1 MALFR
6 HSPKDAWL
14 GAAALLLGV
23 LLGVWMLLAGRLAMV
38 PSVLASLAFAACV
51 RWGANTISHNHIHAP
66 LFRSP
71 LVSRLFSLYLTLL
84 LGVPQQ
90 LWRSRHLWHHAGERK
105 EVRKLP
111 LGTLGVLEILLLG
124 GFWLTLVVLMPRFFW
139 LQYLPG
145 YLLGMLLCQL
155 QGIAEHDGR
164 PVFAM
169 LGVSHYGALH
179 NWLWCNDGYH
189 IEHHLHPGEHWSRL
203 PLHRKESPPSSRVS
217 QWPPLLRFLPE
228 DGVRAWYGRSV
239 AKLLDRLEG
248 WALHPGPIQRLMLR
262 THARAMATLLQKLP
276 QHGDSVR
283 RVAIVGGGLFPRSLL
298 ILAKLLPHARF
309 VLIDQSARHLAVAE
323 RYLRT
328 SAPDLLPRVELRES
342 LYEPSQEL
350 SCDLLVIPLAYLG
363 DRQAL
368 YQRPQVT
375 QAVLVHDWLWRRG
388 GDTGCAVSLLLLKRL
403 NLRLPDAE
411 QVNKVMR
418 CNQKVA

>member
-1 MALFR
+1 MFR

-14 GAAALLLGV
+14 GAAALLLGG
-23 LLGVWMLLAGRLAMV
+23 LLGVWMLLAGRLGLW
-38 PSVLASLAFAACV
+38 PSVLASLVFACCV

-71 LVSRLFSLYLTLL
+71 LLSRLFSLYLTLL

-111 LGTLGVLEILLLG
+111 LGPLGVLEILLLG
-124 GFWLTLVVLMPRFFW
+124 GFWVTLTVLMPRFFW

-228 DGVRAWYGRSV
+228 DGLRAWYGRSV

-248 WALHPGPIQRLMLR
+248 WALAPGPIQRLMLR
-262 THARAMATLLQKLP
+262 THARAMATLLPKLP

-298 ILAKLLPHARF
+298 ILAKRLPQARF

-323 RYLRT
+323 RYLRK

-368 YQRPQVT
+368 YQRPKAA

-388 GDTGCAVSLLLLKRL
+388 GDTGCAVSVLLLKRL
-403 NLRLPDAE
+403 NLRLPDE
-411 QVNKVMR
+411 RGRQGMLF
-418 CNQKVA
+418 NQKVA

>member
-1 MALFR
+1 MFR

-14 GAAALLLGV
+14 GAAALLLGG
-23 LLGVWMLLAGRLAMV
+23 LLGVWMLLAGRLGLW
-38 PSVLASLAFAACV
+38 PSVLASLVFACCV

-71 LVSRLFSLYLTLL
+71 LLSRLFSLYLTLL

-111 LGTLGVLEILLLG
+111 LGPLGVLEILLLG
-124 GFWLTLVVLMPRFFW
+124 GFWVTLTVLMPRFFW

-228 DGVRAWYGRSV
+228 DGLRAWYGRSV

-248 WALHPGPIQRLMLR
+248 WALAPGPIQRLMLR

-298 ILAKLLPHARF
+298 ILAKRLPQARF

-323 RYLRT
+323 RYLRK

-368 YQRPQVT
+368 YQRPKAA

-388 GDTGCAVSLLLLKRL
+388 GDTGCAVSVLLLKRL
-403 NLRLPDAE
+403 NLRLPDE
-411 QVNKVMR
+411 RGRQGMLF
-418 CNQKVA
+418 NQKVA

>member
-1 MALFR
+1 MFR

-14 GAAALLLGV
+14 GAAALLLGG
-23 LLGVWMLLAGRLAMV
+23 LLGVWMLLAGRLGLW
-38 PSVLASLAFAACV
+38 PSVLASLVFACCV

-71 LVSRLFSLYLTLL
+71 LLSRLFSLYLTLL

-111 LGTLGVLEILLLG
+111 LGPLGVLEILLLG
-124 GFWLTLVVLMPRFFW
+124 GFWVTLTVLMPRFFW

-228 DGVRAWYGRSV
+228 DGLRAWYGRSV

-248 WALHPGPIQRLMLR
+248 WALAPGPIQRLMLR
-262 THARAMATLLQKLP
+262 THARAMATLLPKLP

-298 ILAKLLPHARF
+298 ILAKRLPQARF

-323 RYLRT
+323 RYLRK

-368 YQRPQVT
+368 YQRPKAA

-388 GDTGCAVSLLLLKRL
+388 GDTGCAVSVLLLKRL
-403 NLRLPDAE
+403 NLRLPDE
-411 QVNKVMR
+411 RGRQGR
-418 CNQKVA
+418 RFNQKVA

>member
-1 MALFR
+1 MFR

-14 GAAALLLGV
+14 GAAALLLGG
-23 LLGVWMLLAGRLAMV
+23 LLGVWMLLAGRLGLW
-38 PSVLASLAFAACV
+38 PSVLASLVFACCV

-71 LVSRLFSLYLTLL
+71 LLSRLFSLYLTLL

-111 LGTLGVLEILLLG
+111 LGPLGVLEILLLG
-124 GFWLTLVVLMPRFFW
+124 GFWVTLAVLMPRFFW

-228 DGVRAWYGRSV
+228 DGLRAWYGRSV

-248 WALHPGPIQRLMLR
+248 WALAPGPIQRLMLR
-262 THARAMATLLQKLP
+262 THARAMATLLPKLP

-298 ILAKLLPHARF
+298 ILAKRLPQARF

-323 RYLRT
+323 RYLRK

-368 YQRPQVT
+368 YQRPKAA

-388 GDTGCAVSLLLLKRL
+388 GDTGCAVSVLLLKRL
-403 NLRLPDAE
+403 NLRLPDE
-411 QVNKVMR
+411 RGRQGMLF
-418 CNQKVA
+418 NQKVA